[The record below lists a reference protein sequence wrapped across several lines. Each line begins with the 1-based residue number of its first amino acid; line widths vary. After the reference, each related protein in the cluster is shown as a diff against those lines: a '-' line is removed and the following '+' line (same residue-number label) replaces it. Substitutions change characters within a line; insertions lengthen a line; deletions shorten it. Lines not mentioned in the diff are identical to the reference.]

1 MTSVRQISAA
11 ALCVMA
17 ALWFAGC
24 GIVVEIS
31 RPEVS
36 CERRKFVTIGAT
48 VVWKFLGNS
57 AFFFENGMTITA
69 DGAPDAFHPADDER
83 ARDWLANAGA
93 PGNWW
98 VLVTDA
104 KGDPVVQG
112 PDDPMPGF
120 YIARTS
126 LQDESKP
133 ETDPRRYVD
142 ADTVPFVVL
151 PYNQLD
157 QLGAKLGD
165 FAVVTNRRNGR
176 YTYAILADLGPPRY
190 AGEGSIALAKSL
202 GINEDARWGGADEGV
217 LYIVFPGS
225 GNGKPRSLAEIEAEG
240 ARLFEAWGG
249 RRRVDT
255 CLDGK

>member
-1 MTSVRQISAA
+1 MRQISAA

-104 KGDPVVQG
+104 NGEPVVQG
-112 PDDPMPGF
+112 LNDPMPGL
-120 YIARTS
+120 YISMTA
-126 LQDESKP
+126 LQDESKA
-133 ETDPRRYVD
+133 EADPRRYVN
-142 ADTVPFVVL
+142 ADVVPYIVL
-151 PYNQLD
+151 PYSQHGD
-157 QLGAKLGD
+157 AELGD
-165 FAVVTNRRNGR
+165 FAVVMNRRNGL
-176 YTYAILADLGPPRY
+176 YTYAIFADLGPPRY
-190 AGEGSIALAKSL
+190 AGSGSIALAISL
-202 GINEDARWGGADEGV
+202 GINEDARWGGADGGV

-240 ARLFEAWGG
+240 AKFFEAWGG
-249 RRRVDT
+249 MRRVDT
-255 CLDGK
+255 CLDRK